1 MCLTGARLPPF
12 WAINQQSIAIFA
24 PAGYADAKGGGGM
37 ELEKTGALMAQ
48 ARKERG
54 LTQKELAQSLH
65 VSTQAVS
72 KWERGLSFPDVSL
85 LESLSRC
92 LGLTASELLS
102 GGRSA
107 PPREELVR
115 LLCEY
120 E

>member
-1 MCLTGARLPPF
+1 
-12 WAINQQSIAIFA
+12 
-24 PAGYADAKGGGGM
+24 M

-72 KWERGLSFPDVSL
+72 KWERGLSFPDVPL
-85 LESLSRC
+85 LESLSRR
-92 LGLTASELLS
+92 LGLTVSELLS
-102 GGRSA
+102 GERNA